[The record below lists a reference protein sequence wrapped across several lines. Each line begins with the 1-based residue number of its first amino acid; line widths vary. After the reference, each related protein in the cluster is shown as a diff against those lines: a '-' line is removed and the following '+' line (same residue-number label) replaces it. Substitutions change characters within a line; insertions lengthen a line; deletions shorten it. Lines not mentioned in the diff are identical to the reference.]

1 MSTFL
6 SKALRAAGTPLRVV
20 RRRPLT
26 STAVL
31 VLLLA
36 GGLFAGW
43 RYAVAQWHE
52 AEAAVREERVQVAQQ
67 KLDFCRK
74 VWPYS
79 HEVELLSART
89 ARWSGDIK
97 SAEAHLNRCLE
108 LNGGATDDIQREFL
122 LLRVQAGQ
130 VDELAPALFNLVNSN
145 HPDSREILNTIASAY
160 IVRLRYKPAYAC
172 VNKWVEVE
180 PGYAKPYYLRALVLE
195 RLNNQKAASEDY
207 HKALQIDPDMVP
219 ARLRIAEMLLED
231 KQAPEALP
239 HLERLRELA
248 PDDPQV
254 KARMGICLFL
264 QGRGPE
270 ARVLMEEAV
279 VHLPKDPALLVT
291 LANLELQDGQPAK
304 AEARLREVLA
314 KDPSDTEALFVLVSA
329 LQVQGRAE
337 EATNALVDYEE
348 KKGVVEKINTFL
360 RDRADDP
367 SATVDEFAEAGILF
381 LRIKRDRLGV
391 QWLERALERDPGSQP
406 AHRALAEHFERK
418 GNADAAAAHRRH
430 LRSDGPREP
439 NTATGS
445 QTPGGKSP

>member
-1 MSTFL
+1 MSTL
-6 SKALRAAGTPLRVV
+6 AVRALRVVGSPFRLV

-26 STAVL
+26 SAA
-31 VLLLA
+31 VLLLLLS

-43 RYAVAQWHE
+43 RYAVFQWHE
-52 AEAAVREERVQVAQQ
+52 AEVAVRDERVQDAQQ
-67 KLDFCRK
+67 KLNFCRK

-79 HEVELLSART
+79 HEVERLSART

-97 SAEAHLNRCLE
+97 SAETHLNRSLE

-130 VDELAPALFNLVNSN
+130 VDELAPMLFDLVNSH

-172 VNKWVEVE
+172 LNKWVEVE
-180 PGYAKPYYLRALVLE
+180 PEYAKPYYLRALVLE
-195 RLNNQKAASEDY
+195 RLNNQKAASADY
-207 HKALQIDPDMVP
+207 HKALAIDPDMVP
-219 ARLRIAEMLLED
+219 ARLRVAEMLLED

-239 HLERLRELA
+239 HLERLQVLA

-254 KARMGICLFL
+254 KARLGICLFL
-264 QGRGPE
+264 QGRGTE
-270 ARVLMEEAV
+270 ARRLLEEAV

-291 LANLELQDGQPAK
+291 LANLELQDGQPVK
-304 AEARLREVLA
+304 AEARLREVL
-314 KDPSDTEALFVLVSA
+314 KTDRSDTEALFVLVA
-329 LQVQGRAE
+329 VLQVQGRTD
-337 EATNALVDYEE
+337 EADAALADYHE
-348 KKGVVEKINTFL
+348 KKDLVEKINTFL

-367 SATVDEFAEAGILF
+367 NTTAEEFAEAGALF
-381 LRIKRDRLGV
+381 LRIGRERLGV
-391 QWLERALERDPGSQP
+391 QWLERAVDRDNRCQP
-406 AHRALAEHFERK
+406 AHLALADHYEKK

-430 LRSDGPREP
+430 LRPSGPREP

-445 QTPGGKSP
+445 KTQGGKSP

>member
-1 MSTFL
+1 MSVPVSTL
-6 SKALRAAGTPLRVV
+6 LRVVGSPLRLV

-26 STAVL
+26 CGTLL

-52 AEAAVREERVQVAQQ
+52 AEAAVREERVGDAEQ
-67 KLDFCRK
+67 KLDLCRK

-79 HEVELLSART
+79 HEVERLSARV

-97 SAEAHLNRCLE
+97 SAESHLNRCME
-108 LNGGATDDIQREFL
+108 LNGGASDDIQREFL

-130 VDELAPALFNLVNSN
+130 VDELAPALFDLVYRQ

-172 VNKWVEVE
+172 LNKWVEVE
-180 PGYAKPYYLRALVLE
+180 PGHAKPYYLRGMVLE
-195 RLNNQKAASEDY
+195 RLGNEKAASADY
-207 HKALQIDPDMVP
+207 RKALEIDPGMVP
-219 ARLRIAEMLLED
+219 ARLRVAEMLLED

-254 KARMGICLFL
+254 KARLGICLFL

-270 ARVLMEEAV
+270 ARRLMEEAV

-291 LANLELQDGQPAK
+291 LANLELQDDQPVK
-304 AEARLREVLA
+304 AEARLREVLRN
-314 KDPSDTEALFVLVSA
+314 DPSDTEALFVLVTA
-329 LQVQGRAE
+329 LQVQGKAE
-337 EATNALVDYEE
+337 ESAAALADHNSKKDIVD
-348 KKGVVEKINTFL
+348 KLNTFL
-360 RDRADDP
+360 RDKADDP
-367 SATVDEFAEAGILF
+367 NTTAEEFAEAGTLF
-381 LRIKRDRLGV
+381 LSIGRVRNGV
-391 QWLERALERDPGSQP
+391 QWLERAIERDDRCQP
-406 AHRALAEHFERK
+406 AHRALAEHFDRK
-418 GNADAAAAHRRH
+418 GNVDKAAAYRRQ
-430 LRSDGPREP
+430 LRDGGTRAP
-439 NTATGS
+439 NAATDRK
-445 QTPGGKSP
+445 TPESKSP